1 MRRDPECLALLSLNN
16 TLFRFRVLHTF
27 FPRSS
32 SRPIQLSSA
41 MVAFRSTTSEDP
53 FPRSP
58 FQIADEFRQTLQAR
72 SPRRFAHTHV
82 RVANGAVALT
92 GSVPNWQSRSLAVR
106 LAREAFAGLQVIDAL
121 EVQNRRTF
129 GSAA

>member
-1 MRRDPECLALLSLNN
+1 
-16 TLFRFRVLHTF
+16 
-27 FPRSS
+27 
-32 SRPIQLSSA
+32 
-41 MVAFRSTTSEDP
+41 MVALRSTFEAP

-58 FQIADEFRQTLQAR
+58 FQVAEELRRTLITR
-72 SPRRFAHTHV
+72 SPNRFGQTNV

-92 GSVPNWQSRSLAVR
+92 GCVPNWQSKSLAIR
-106 LAREAFAGLQVIDAL
+106 LAREAFAGLHVIDAL

>member
-1 MRRDPECLALLSLNN
+1 M
-16 TLFRFRVLHTF
+16 
-27 FPRSS
+27 
-32 SRPIQLSSA
+32 I
-41 MVAFRSTTSEDP
+41 AFRSNSEDA

-58 FQIADEFRQTLQAR
+58 FQIADELRNTLRTR
-72 SPRRFAHTHV
+72 SPRRFAQTNV

-92 GSVPNWQSRSLAVR
+92 GCVPNWQSKSLAIR
-106 LAREAFAGLQVIDAL
+106 LAREAFAGIHVIDAL

>member
-1 MRRDPECLALLSLNN
+1 
-16 TLFRFRVLHTF
+16 
-27 FPRSS
+27 
-32 SRPIQLSSA
+32 
-41 MVAFRSTTSEDP
+41 MVALRSTFEVP

-58 FQIADEFRQTLQAR
+58 FEIAEELRQTLSTR
-72 SPRRFAHTHV
+72 SPGRFAHTNI

-92 GSVPNWQSRSLAVR
+92 GCVPNWQSKSLAIR
-106 LAREAFAGLQVIDAL
+106 LAREAFAGIHIIDAL